1 MLAPCRLSAAH
12 VSIAA
17 LLQRKRAPGRSHEKA
32 TRARLVIQGGGGFR
46 LTLLRSLSCIKN
58 LQTGGARLLLAWCV
72 LSCLA
77 GCFAPRARAQQQQA
91 NPVERKVLNPIT
103 DTPNVN
109 PLQQEQPIRPRLPV
123 RAANAADQST
133 EKLDVD
139 SDRQTA
145 TGPEG
150 ARVVVNEGN
159 VDARIGI
166 FRLQADK
173 LTVYEATNRVVA
185 EGNVVFD
192 QGELQRITG
201 SRAEFNYATKLGFFV
216 NSTGFTNQTEDGTV
230 IHFTADR
237 VEKVSANRIVVVNS
251 EITACDEETP
261 KWSFTA
267 KRAEITLNDRVRARN
282 PKFKVKG
289 VTLVPLPYVSVS
301 LKRRD
306 RASGFLTPTFS
317 GSGKKG
323 FRLSNAYYQTL
334 GRSADIT
341 LRNDIFTKR
350 GLGFGADVRTR
361 ANSRSYFNLGFYNV
375 QDRIFGGKESP
386 ERPDQGGSSF
396 YADGV
401 HYFPNGFLAAADINI
416 TSSLAFRQVFSDN
429 IQQAIS
435 PEERSQLFVNKNAGD
450 YSFNFLARNQVTTL
464 PNARIRIRNL
474 PSIELQKR
482 PSPVTYFEKLAA
494 YFSFEGALE
503 GVSRKETVEDLATFR
518 LEANGEP
525 IITPSVVQRLDVNP
539 TFTVPFYRDG
549 WSATASASLRGTY
562 YSNSIDPLTRLVLG
576 RDVSRAYANVSL
588 DVRPPALARNFYRG
602 DNSLRFRHVVEPYV
616 IYRKITG
623 INNFPRIIRFDS
635 TDAIADTNEIE
646 YGFVNRFFKRHSTE
660 NVSGKTPATTNGA
673 ANGNGNGNGNGAGD
687 AQGKRLAPLSSR
699 PEEVLSVTVRGKY
712 FFDPYFG
719 GALIAGRRNQFY
731 PVNTFSGF
739 TYGGVPRR
747 FSPLHVEARYRPHPN
762 LTADVRTNLDVQ
774 GGGVRDLAVSFGI
787 NRRLVQA
794 FQTFYYTRAITLAPS
809 LSHFADARGK
819 EAGTLRGA
827 QWSPYVFV
835 GNRERGLFG
844 GAALFFDFQN
854 RPGKN
859 SPLVSST
866 VTVGYGWDCCAVT
879 LQDSFFNLG
888 LRKENRVVFSF
899 RLNGIGTFGTEQ
911 IGQNF
916 R

>member
-1 MLAPCRLSAAH
+1 M
-12 VSIAA
+12 
-17 LLQRKRAPGRSHEKA
+17 
-32 TRARLVIQGGGGFR
+32 
-46 LTLLRSLSCIKN
+46 
-58 LQTGGARLLLAWCV
+58 LLAWCAFAA
-72 LSCLA
+72 LAA
-77 GCFAPRARAQQQQA
+77 GCAPLARAQQQQA

-123 RAANAADQST
+123 RTGADATQST
-133 EKLDVD
+133 EKLDID
-139 SDRQTA
+139 TDKQTA
-145 TGPEG
+145 TGEEG

-166 FRLQADK
+166 FRLQTDR
-173 LTVYEATNRVVA
+173 LTVYEALNRVVA

-201 SRAEFNYATKLGFFV
+201 SRAEFNYATKLGFFL
-216 NSTGFTNQTEDGTV
+216 NSTGFTNQTEDGT
-230 IHFTADR
+230 IIYFTADR
-237 VEKVSANRIVVVNS
+237 VEKVSANRIVIING

-267 KRAEITLNDRVRARN
+267 RRAEITLNDRVRARN

-289 VTLVPLPYVSVS
+289 MTLVPLPYVSVS

-334 GRSADIT
+334 GRSADVT

-350 GLGFGADVRTR
+350 GLGFGADLRTR

-375 QDRIFGGKESP
+375 QDRIFGGKESL

-482 PSPVTYFEKLAA
+482 PSPLSYFKRLAA

-503 GVSRKETVEDLATFR
+503 GVSRKETVEDLAQFR
-518 LEANGEP
+518 LEADGEP

-539 TFTVPFYRDG
+539 TFAVPVYHKG
-549 WSATASASLRGTY
+549 WSATATASLRGTY

-576 RDVSRAYANVSL
+576 RDVSRVYANLSL
-588 DVRPPALARNFYRG
+588 DVRSPALARNFYRG
-602 DNSLRFRHVVEPYV
+602 DNSLRFRHVIEPYV

-646 YGFVNRFFKRHSTE
+646 YGFSNRFFKRHSTE
-660 NVSGKTPATTNGA
+660 NVSGKTPAT
-673 ANGNGNGNGNGAGD
+673 NGAGD
-687 AQGKRLAPLSSR
+687 GAENGAGVVAGVGAGANGQRQSFAPVSTR

-731 PVNTFSGF
+731 PINTFSGF

-747 FSPLHVEARYRPHPN
+747 FSPLNVEARYRPHPN

-774 GGGVRDLAVSFGI
+774 GGGVRDLSVSFGI

-809 LSHFADARGK
+809 LRQFADARGK

-827 QWSPYVFV
+827 QWSPYVFI

-859 SPLVSST
+859 SPLISST
-866 VTVGYGWDCCAVT
+866 VTVGYAWDCCAVT